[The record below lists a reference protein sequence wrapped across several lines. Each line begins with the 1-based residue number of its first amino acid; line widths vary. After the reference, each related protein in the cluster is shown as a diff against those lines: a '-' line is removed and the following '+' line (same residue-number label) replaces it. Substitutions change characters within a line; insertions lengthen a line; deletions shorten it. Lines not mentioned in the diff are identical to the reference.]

1 VLGLL
6 LLLKNLFDIDPSI
19 ANVVIDIALLLVGYK
34 FFGKKFFIYSIIAS
48 VSFSV
53 LYYCFEII
61 GPIVPKFDSMLLST
75 IFAGT
80 TVVGVGLIVKA
91 GCAAGGD
98 DALALVISKTTSFG
112 LGKIYLIADISIL
125 LLSLLYLSAFSVF
138 YSVIAVTI
146 SSKIID
152 LIYYHGK
159 NLEIELKVS

>member
-1 VLGLL
+1 
-6 LLLKNLFDIDPSI
+6 
-19 ANVVIDIALLLVGYK
+19 
-34 FFGKKFFIYSIIAS
+34 
-48 VSFSV
+48 
-53 LYYCFEII
+53 
-61 GPIVPKFDSMLLST
+61 MLLST

-80 TVVGVGLIVKA
+80 TVGIGVGLIVKA

-152 LIYYHGK
+152 LIYYQGK